1 MNKNIYH
8 LLLALLAFT
17 GLMSSCSSSDELVFD
32 HERQQFETRA
42 DRILLEFIAPFG
54 TTADEEIYITGA
66 FNGDDEAI
74 GDAQY
79 LLTKAPNSN
88 VKWGIYLDPSTFV
101 SGKSLADGF
110 RFYSKNQGKEFT
122 TAGEEATHTDNPGL
136 GTFTNIWGQ
145 RWESYYWSGGEQP
158 EPTHDGFCVYVDDQ
172 TGWDVLT
179 LYMWGDVNN
188 LNGDWPGMSVTG
200 TWNHDGITWKYFDM
214 GEANTGLI
222 ENLIFNN
229 GGGGQQLA
237 DFNFTIDRNN
247 YLARQD
253 ADIVCLQEDVDT
265 WRRYVLHRFQ
275 KIYPYND
282 TIILYNNSEGAN
294 GMGIH
299 TRFPIIRREQI
310 PYYSQGHANGS
321 MAWFL
326 KVKGDTVIVIN
337 NHLEG
342 THLSKE
348 DRSRYE
354 EMIKGRM
361 RRDTVKEES
370 MHLLGKLGEASAI
383 RAKAA
388 EAIHRYIEDHRQ
400 YPIIVCGDF
409 NDNPI
414 SYSRRTVAKG
424 LKDCYAETG
433 RGIGL
438 SYNRKGFYFRIDH
451 ILCSD
456 HFEPYNCKIDDEID
470 ASDHYPIYCWLKF
483 VHKP

>member
-1 MNKNIYH
+1 MHTTQDVPDDAIKILSYNVFSYSGVDKYKVNEGFDTIYH
-8 LLLALLAFT
+8 
-17 GLMSSCSSSDELVFD
+17 
-32 HERQQFETRA
+32 
-42 DRILLEFIAPFG
+42 
-54 TTADEEIYITGA
+54 
-66 FNGDDEAI
+66 
-74 GDAQY
+74 
-79 LLTKAPNSN
+79 
-88 VKWGIYLDPSTFV
+88 
-101 SGKSLADGF
+101 
-110 RFYSKNQGKEFT
+110 
-122 TAGEEATHTDNPGL
+122 
-136 GTFTNIWGQ
+136 
-145 RWESYYWSGGEQP
+145 
-158 EPTHDGFCVYVDDQ
+158 
-172 TGWDVLT
+172 
-179 LYMWGDVNN
+179 
-188 LNGDWPGMSVTG
+188 
-200 TWNHDGITWKYFDM
+200 
-214 GEANTGLI
+214 
-222 ENLIFNN
+222 
-229 GGGGQQLA
+229 
-237 DFNFTIDRNN
+237 

-326 KVKGDTVIVIN
+326 KVKDDTVIVIN

-370 MHLLGKLGEASAI
+370 MLLLGKLGEASAI

-388 EAIHRYIEDHRQ
+388 EAVHRYIEDHRQ

-414 SYSRRTVAKG
+414 SYSRRTIAQG
-424 LKDCYAETG
+424 LTDCYAETG

>member
-1 MNKNIYH
+1 MIKQ
-8 LLLALLAFT
+8 LKAFT
-17 GLMSSCSSSDELVFD
+17 INIIAGANVATVLLMLAAGYADHINPTSHPMLSNLGMLFPFFLIANLLFVF
-32 HERQQFETRA
+32 FWLTFKWKKLWIP
-42 DRILLEFIAPFG
+42 ILGYALAYLP
-54 TTADEEIYITGA
+54 IT
-66 FNGDDEAI
+66 
-74 GDAQY
+74 
-79 LLTKAPNSN
+79 
-88 VKWGIYLDPSTFV
+88 
-101 SGKSLADGF
+101 
-110 RFYSKNQGKEFT
+110 
-122 TAGEEATHTDNPGL
+122 
-136 GTFTNIWGQ
+136 
-145 RWESYYWSGGEQP
+145 
-158 EPTHDGFCVYVDDQ
+158 VY
-172 TGWDVLT
+172 
-179 LYMWGDVNN
+179 MP
-188 LNGDWPGMSVTG
+188 LNGSKEIPEG
-200 TWNHDGITWKYFDM
+200 TLKIISYNVCQYGGNYKYEQAFD
-214 GEANTGLI
+214 
-222 ENLIFNN
+222 
-229 GGGGQQLA
+229 
-237 DFNFTIDRNN
+237 TIYS
-247 YLARQD
+247 YLKRED
-253 ADIVCLQEDVDT
+253 PDIVCLQEDVDT
-265 WRRYVLHRFQ
+265 WRRFVFQ
-275 KIYPYND
+275 RYQKTYPYND

-414 SYSRRTVAKG
+414 SYSRRTVAEG
-424 LKDCYAETG
+424 LKDCFAETG

>member
-1 MNKNIYH
+1 MIKQLKTLTINIFAGANVATVLLMLAAGYSDRISPASYPMFSN
-8 LLLALLAFT
+8 LGMLFPFFLLANLLFVFFWLTFKWRRLWIPVVGYLLAY
-17 GLMSSCSSSDELVFD
+17 
-32 HERQQFETRA
+32 
-42 DRILLEFIAPFG
+42 P
-54 TTADEEIYITGA
+54 
-66 FNGDDEAI
+66 
-74 GDAQY
+74 
-79 LLTKAPNSN
+79 P
-88 VKWGIYLDPSTFV
+88 
-101 SGKSLADGF
+101 
-110 RFYSKNQGKEFT
+110 
-122 TAGEEATHTDNPGL
+122 
-136 GTFTNIWGQ
+136 
-145 RWESYYWSGGEQP
+145 
-158 EPTHDGFCVYVDDQ
+158 
-172 TGWDVLT
+172 LT
-179 LYMWGDVNN
+179 LYMPMHTTQDVPDDAIKILSYNVFSYS
-188 LNGDWPGMSVTG
+188 GVD
-200 TWNHDGITWKYFDM
+200 KYKVNEGFD
-214 GEANTGLI
+214 
-222 ENLIFNN
+222 
-229 GGGGQQLA
+229 
-237 DFNFTIDRNN
+237 TIYH

-326 KVKGDTVIVIN
+326 KVKDDTVIVIN

-370 MHLLGKLGEASAI
+370 MLLLGKLGEASAI

-388 EAIHRYIEDHRQ
+388 EAVHRYIEDHRQ

-414 SYSRRTVAKG
+414 SYSRRTIAQG
-424 LKDCYAETG
+424 LTDCYAETG